1 MSPRR
6 ARFACEVFLATVGVL
21 ALWLVSPDG
30 PRPALSFLGGFG
42 IVIAA
47 FEFGAFNVRLAA
59 RVSARVTLLVA
70 LLSYAVTVVTLGL
83 ALVAASPR
91 VVSGWAVAAGLLVGI
106 VVWLTGE
113 LAATWVRAGH
123 RETRP

>member
-70 LLSYAVTVVTLGL
+70 LLSYA